1 MKDKDLV
8 TEGSEKEGYFRKG
21 PCDRDEGHPHE
32 ESRVVDD
39 DCHHEG
45 VDSEKEACATEKD
58 PLAKLRDAF
67 DELNERLEAV
77 VLERDEWKSRAEDNW
92 NSYLRARADMENYKK
107 RTERD
112 IHLRISRGKSGLFVA
127 LLEVLDNFDRLLSV
141 GEQSLKSDE
150 GAAVAPFVDG
160 AALIKRQLLAVL
172 AKEGVEPLDD
182 PVGQIFDPN
191 YHEALFAQ
199 EGGGEHGTI
208 VEEIQKGY
216 AYQAEVLRPSKVKVI
231 K

>member
-8 TEGSEKEGYFRKG
+8 TEGSEK
-21 PCDRDEGHPHE
+21 RD
-32 ESRVVDD
+32 
-39 DCHHEG
+39 
-45 VDSEKEACATEKD
+45 CATGED
-58 PLAKLRDAF
+58 RSAKLGDAS
-67 DELNERLEAV
+67 DELNDKLAAL
-77 VLERDEWKSRAEDNW
+77 VLERDEWKSRAENNLD
-92 NSYLRARADMENYKK
+92 SYLRARADMENFKK

-112 IHLRISRGKSGLFVA
+112 IHLRISRGKAGLVLS

-141 GEQSLKSDE
+141 GEQSLIGDE

-160 AALIKRQLLAVL
+160 AALIKRQILTVL
-172 AKEGVEPLDD
+172 AREDVEPLDD
-182 PVGQIFDPN
+182 PVGQMFDPN
-191 YHEALFAQ
+191 YHEAVFAQ

-216 AYQAEVLRPSKVKVI
+216 TYQGQVLRPSKVKVI